1 MRGSAVNVDSIYH
14 GDHLSKRK
22 NEVHY
27 NKKKRRCLICKKL
40 LSGYTKG
47 KYCHSHML
55 TGQEK
60 EDMLED
66 KKAYIISKKNNKR
79 LRDRQRKEKYG
90 FKSSK

>member
-14 GDHLSKRK
+14 GVHLSKRK

-40 LSGYTKG
+40 LSGYTEG
-47 KYCHSHML
+47 DYCHSHMMA
-55 TGQEK
+55 GQAR
-60 EDMLED
+60 EDQLED
-66 KKAYIISKKNNKR
+66 KKAYDKLKKSNKR
-79 LRDRQRKEKYG
+79 LRDKQRKEKYG